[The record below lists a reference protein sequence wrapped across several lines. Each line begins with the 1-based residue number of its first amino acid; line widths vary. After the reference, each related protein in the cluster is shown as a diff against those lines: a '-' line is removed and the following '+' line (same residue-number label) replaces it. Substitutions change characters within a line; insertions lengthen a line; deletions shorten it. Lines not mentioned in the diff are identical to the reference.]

1 MAAPYSKQVIGKV
14 NPKATVSGIYRECEE
29 VRLWGQKTY
38 GQGLIPTALR
48 LKI

>member
-1 MAAPYSKQVIGKV
+1 METKV
-14 NPKATVSGIYRECEE
+14 NPQATVSGIYRESKE